1 MDLFEEL
8 PRDGRRESTIGLD
21 RVRAKVARIEKKLA
35 AGEASNAEMNMI
47 ASLRR
52 RLTRGEEA
60 AREKWEKA
68 FGKLI

>member
-1 MDLFEEL
+1 MTDLFEE
-8 PRDGRRESTIGLD
+8 PPQDGRRESKIGLD
-21 RVRAKVARIEKKLA
+21 RIRAKVARIERKLA
-35 AGEASNAEMNMI
+35 AGEATQGEMNVI

-68 FGKLI
+68 FGH